1 MAADNR
7 AMPVLW
13 LGLIASASYLATI
26 FIDAPVAVAAPWKA
40 SGIILFAVFAF
51 LRGSPIGG
59 AALLASAAGDIAL
72 ALRPPV
78 FEAGMGFFGLAHLL
92 YIAAFASRI
101 RKGGVDKSL
110 AVSAVLVV
118 AASAALGAW
127 FLPDMGA
134 LTAPG
139 LTYQTIITIMVATAL
154 ISPAPMLARLGA
166 LVFMISDTLIA
177 LGLYKHIAVPPGSVW
192 IAYVAGQAMLAY
204 ALSSRQ

>member
-1 MAADNR
+1 MIDDKR
-7 AMPVLW
+7 AMPIFW
-13 LGLIASASYLATI
+13 LGVIACASYLATI
-26 FIDAPVAVAAPWKA
+26 FVEAPVAIEAPWKA
-40 SGIILFAVFAF
+40 SGIVLFAVFAL
-51 LRGSPIGG
+51 LRGAPIAG
-59 AALLASAAGDIAL
+59 AALLASAAGDVAL

-78 FEAGMGFFGLAHLL
+78 FEAGMAFFGLAHLL
-92 YIAAFASRI
+92 YIAAFVSRI
-101 RKGGVDKSL
+101 RKGGADKSL

-127 FLPDMGA
+127 FLPDMGT

-192 IAYVAGQAMLAY
+192 IAYAAGQAMLAY
-204 ALSSRQ
+204 ALSSKK